1 MNRHARIS
9 SRAIALATLVFL
21 VLPGAAA
28 AHAELES
35 AAPADGAVLDA
46 PPAEIVFTYTEELDP
61 DSTLVV
67 VDAAGTE
74 VARTGVDP
82 ADELA
87 MRIEAPDLAPG
98 VYEVRSTAIAAHDG
112 AIDRETVSFTILAP
126 TPSPTEAPTPTP
138 EPSETAAATPS
149 PSPSPSASP
158 SAAGE
163 TPTSETDVLIPVL
176 AVGLIALAFGAWLM
190 RNRARRAG

>member
-1 MNRHARIS
+1 
-9 SRAIALATLVFL
+9 
-21 VLPGAAA
+21 
-28 AHAELES
+28 
-35 AAPADGAVLDA
+35 VLDA

-87 MRIEAPDLAPG
+87 MRIAAPDLAPG
-98 VYEVRSTAIAAHDG
+98 AYEVRSTAIAAHDG

-126 TPSPTEAPTPTP
+126 TPPPTEAPTPTP
-138 EPSETAAATPS
+138 EPSETAAATASPS
-149 PSPSPSASP
+149 PSPSPAPSP

-163 TPTSETDVLIPVL
+163 TPTSATDVLIPVL
-176 AVGLIALAFGAWLM
+176 AVGLIAIAFAAWLM